1 MASDIQIRLAFFG
14 SQDSNNAAKS
24 SETSEGTITDNFT
37 QSTSSRQPTH
47 KLAGNSHST
56 LSGGTSSIECD
67 GGDFMSTST
76 TRSIG
81 GTGGSYS
88 IVIAWTNADY
98 TNDTWLISGTSN
110 DAHWGIKA
118 GGAAVIY
125 KADGSKAA
133 AAERDYAT
141 NSTANSTASYTFGSD
156 VEMVA
161 IVMDATGGSTV
172 CDIYNINGDKIADA
186 AAVNIGGI
194 ATAFPID
201 HVIGKNDGTKGLNG
215 SLLDVVVC
223 SGKVLTVPEIKGFST
238 FYQDCQDYAGDA
250 GA

>member
-1 MASDIQIRLAFFG
+1 MANDIQLRLTFFS
-14 SQDSNNAAKS
+14 SQQTNNTAKS
-24 SETSEGTITDNFT
+24 TETSTGTIPDNFT

-47 KLAGNSHST
+47 KLAGNSHSS
-56 LSGGTSSIECD
+56 LNAAISSIECD
-67 GGDFMSTST
+67 GSDFMSTAT
-76 TRSIG
+76 TRSVG
-81 GTGGSYS
+81 GSGNSYS
-88 IVIAWTNADY
+88 IIIAWTNADY

-125 KADGSKAA
+125 KANGSKAA

-141 NSTANSTASYTFGSD
+141 NSTANSTTSYTFGSD
-156 VEMVA
+156 IEMVA
-161 IVMDATGGSTV
+161 IIMDATSGTTA

-186 AAVNIGGI
+186 AAVNISGLS
-194 ATAFPID
+194 TAFPID
-201 HVIGKNDGTKGLNG
+201 HIIGKSDGTKGLNG

-223 SGKVLTVPEIKGFST
+223 NGKVLTVPEIKGFST
-238 FYQDCQDYAGDA
+238 FYQDCQDYVGDA